1 MLIENF
7 IILFTITSFKTL
19 TEGIPIYEMTN
30 FRIIHRA
37 ENGEDF
43 GCNLLGNLLTDGF
56 ELFSTDGQTAQIG
69 PLKTDFF
76 YVSLNLTGSVDIE
89 LNHFVHKHAP
99 NTIFFKSPDKILSID
114 KPSKGYYGYYLL
126 FTEKFIEKVVPNFN
140 YLQQQFPF
148 LSGGVSLFE
157 LNLDEAAEIKALIL
171 KMEYELRQKV
181 SNREWMI
188 GSYLFQLFITAHRSY
203 TRQDYIITE
212 QNRLHSSIFERFTKL
227 VDAHY
232 KNIHGVKEY
241 ADMLHVTPN
250 HLNRL
255 IKKQS
260 QKTASSIIQ
269 DRLITEMKSLLKYSN
284 KNISEIAFELNF
296 TDVAHFSHYFKQA
309 TLMTPKAF
317 RENA

>member
-1 MLIENF
+1 LN
-7 IILFTITSFKTL
+7 
-19 TEGIPIYEMTN
+19 EGIPIYDLNN
-30 FRIIHRA
+30 FRTFHRSDI
-37 ENGEDF
+37 GEDF
-43 GCNLLGNLLTDGF
+43 GCNQMGNILQDGF
-56 ELFSTDGQTAQIG
+56 ELYSTDGQKMPFG
-69 PLKTDFF
+69 PLKTNFF
-76 YVSLNLTGSVDIE
+76 YIGLNLTGSVDVE
-89 LNHFVHKHAP
+89 LNHFAHKHSP
-99 NTIFFKSPDKILSID
+99 NTIFFKSPDKILSVAQ
-114 KPSKGYYGYYLL
+114 PSKGYYGFYLL
-126 FTEKFIEKVVPNFN
+126 FSEKFIEKVVPNFN

-157 LNLDEAAEIKALIL
+157 LNLDEAAEIKTLIL
-171 KMEYELRQKV
+171 KMEFELRQTV

-227 VDAHY
+227 VESHY
-232 KNIHGVKEY
+232 KSIHGVKEY

-269 DRLITEMKSLLKYSN
+269 ERLIKEMKSLLKYSN

-309 TLMTPKAF
+309 MQMTPKAY

>member
-1 MLIENF
+1 M
-7 IILFTITSFKTL
+7 TD
-19 TEGIPIYEMTN
+19 GIPIYDLAN
-30 FRIIHRA
+30 FRAIHRT
-37 ENGEDF
+37 ESGEDF
-43 GCNLLGNLLTDGF
+43 GCNLTEKILTDGF
-56 ELFSTDGQTAQIG
+56 ELFSTDGQSSSIG

-76 YVSLNLTGSVDIE
+76 YIGLNLTGSVDIE
-89 LNHFVHKHAP
+89 LNHFAHKHSA
-99 NTIFFKSPDKILSID
+99 NTIFFKSPDKIFSISH
-114 KPSKGYYGYYLL
+114 PSKGYYGYYVL

-157 LNLDEAAEIKALIL
+157 LNLDEAAEIKGLIL
-171 KMEYELRQKV
+171 KMEHELSQTIT
-181 SNREWMI
+181 NTEWMI

-227 VDAHY
+227 VESHY
-232 KNIHGVKEY
+232 KSIHGVKEY

-260 QKTASSIIQ
+260 QKTASSVIQ
-269 DRLITEMKSLLKYSN
+269 DRLVLEMKTMLKYSN

-296 TDVAHFSHYFKQA
+296 TDVAHFSHFFKQA
-309 TLMTPKAF
+309 TSLTPKSF

>member
-1 MLIENF
+1 
-7 IILFTITSFKTL
+7 L
-19 TEGIPIYEMTN
+19 TEEIPIYNLEN
-30 FRIIHRA
+30 FRAIHRT
-37 ENGEDF
+37 EKGEDF
-43 GCNLLGNLLTDGF
+43 GCNLIKNLLNDGF
-56 ELFSTDGQTAQIG
+56 ALFSTDGQSIPLG
-69 PLKTDFF
+69 PLRTDCF
-76 YVSLNLTGSVDIE
+76 YIGLNLTGNTDIE
-89 LNHFVHKHAP
+89 LNHFVYKHSP
-99 NTIFFKSPDKILSID
+99 NTIFFKSPDKVFSIAQ
-114 KPSKGYYGYYLL
+114 PSKGYYGYYIL
-126 FTEKFIEKVVPNFN
+126 FSEKFIEKVVPNFN

-148 LSGGVSLFE
+148 LSDGVSLFE
-157 LNLDEAAEIKALIL
+157 LNLDEAAEIKSLIL
-171 KMEYELRQKV
+171 KMEFELRQTV

-212 QNRLHSSIFERFTKL
+212 QNRVHSSIYERFTKL
-227 VDAHY
+227 VETHF
-232 KNIHGVKEY
+232 KNTHGVKEY

-269 DRLITEMKSLLKYSN
+269 ERLIKEMKNLLKYST

-309 TLMTPKAF
+309 TQMTPRAY

>member
-1 MLIENF
+1 M
-7 IILFTITSFKTL
+7 
-19 TEGIPIYEMTN
+19 TEGIPIYDLAN
-30 FRIIHRA
+30 FRAIHRT
-37 ENGEDF
+37 ELGEDF
-43 GCNLLGNLLTDGF
+43 GYNLVNNPLNEGF
-56 ELFSTDGQTAQIG
+56 ELFSTDGQQPCFG

-76 YVSLNLTGSVDIE
+76 YIGLNLTGNVDIE
-89 LNHFVHKHAP
+89 LNHFAHKHSP
-99 NTIFFKSPDKILSID
+99 NTVFFKSPDKIFSIAQ
-114 KPSKGYYGYYLL
+114 PSKGYYGYYLL

-181 SNREWMI
+181 SNQEWMI

-232 KNIHGVKEY
+232 KSIHGVKEY

-269 DRLITEMKSLLKYSN
+269 ERLITEMKSLLKYSN

-296 TDVAHFSHYFKQA
+296 SDVAHFSHYFKQT